1 MLRYICAGLLFAIV
15 LVITGCSSETPEEAR
30 DRQVKEGVQELEA
43 LFGQIAEE
51 LEGELG
57 GLDNKPEFD
66 DSTAI
71 GSAIRKADDL
81 HSQGLRGSQFSQSP
95 PNYDNFSEAGD
106 ILLGLADTHGTAE
119 LESYPV
125 RFSMIFYNATC
136 AHSLNSDIS
145 KSLQAYKLSVEFGYD
160 DFAHT
165 AQDDDLINLRGSDAY
180 KEYEM
185 ELASL
190 AADKAK
196 NWAKRELDSGESFD
210 FDLNLTAVDNQPVR
224 LADHKGKVV
233 IVDFW
238 GTWCPPCRAEIPSFI
253 RLQESYGKAGFQMIG
268 LNYEGDNTKAD
279 ADKVRNYI
287 ESEGINYPCAMGDDI
302 TQEQVPNFNAYPTTV
317 FIDKTGN
324 VRLKLVGLHSYERLA
339 AIVETLMA
347 E

>member
-1 MLRYICAGLLFAIV
+1 MLRSICAGLLFAIV
-15 LVITGCSSETPEEAR
+15 FGITGCSSETPEEAR
-30 DRQVKEGVQELEA
+30 DRQVKESVQELET
-43 LFGQIAEE
+43 LFGQLAEE

-57 GLDNKPEFD
+57 GLDNNPEFD
-66 DSTAI
+66 DSTEI
-71 GSAIRKADDL
+71 GSAIRKADNL
-81 HSQGLRGSQFSQSP
+81 HTQGLRGANFSQN

-106 ILLGLADTHGTAE
+106 ILLDLADTHGTSE

-136 AHSLNSDIS
+136 AYSLNSDIS

-190 AADKAK
+190 AVDKAK
-196 NWAKRELDSGESFD
+196 NWATRELDSGESFD

-268 LNYEGDNTKAD
+268 LNYEGDNTEAD

>member
-1 MLRYICAGLLFAIV
+1 MLRSICAGLLFAMV
-15 LVITGCSSETPEEAR
+15 FGITGCSSETPEEAR
-30 DRQVKEGVQELEA
+30 DRQVKESVQELEA
-43 LFGQIAEE
+43 LFGQLAEE

-81 HSQGLRGSQFSQSP
+81 HTQGLREANFSQN

-125 RFSMIFYNATC
+125 KFSMIFYNAAC
-136 AHSLNSDIS
+136 AYSLNSDIS

-160 DFAHT
+160 DFAHA

-180 KEYEM
+180 KAYEM

-190 AADKAK
+190 AVDEAK
-196 NWAKRELDSGESFD
+196 NWAANELNSGESFD

-224 LADHKGKVV
+224 LADHKGKVI

-268 LNYEGDNTKAD
+268 VNYEGDNTEAD

-287 ESEGINYPCAMGDDI
+287 ESEGINYPCAMGDDV